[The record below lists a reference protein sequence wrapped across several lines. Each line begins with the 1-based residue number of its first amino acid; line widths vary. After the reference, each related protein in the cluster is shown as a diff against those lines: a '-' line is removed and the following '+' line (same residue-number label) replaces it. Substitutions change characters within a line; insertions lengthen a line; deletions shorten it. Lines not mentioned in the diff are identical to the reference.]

1 MITFTAVVMDR
12 STANHVQTN
21 ELKKSETCPL
31 ASIFDTDPSWHGA
44 NANPQW
50 GFSHVRKRLFG

>member
-50 GFSHVRKRLFG
+50 G